1 MVRVKASTDVDVTD
15 VSVTVM
21 MVVMVAVMATQS
33 VTVCLSPWPGTDWAP
48 H

>member
-21 MVVMVAVMATQS
+21 MVVMVGRDGHTVRDGVS
-33 VTVCLSPWPGTDWAP
+33 VSLAR